1 VNLNIQNATIHLT
14 QGMFDGMLLGAALA
28 KTGSATTPSS
38 AGRDDGN
45 DPIVPPAL
53 GEYWAGQGGFY
64 AGTWPAM
71 PHLKLQARHLVF
83 SEEETKLAYGS
94 HGEDEPT
101 AASRVDGRAN
111 TAALL
116 DGPFDHPAAQWAA
129 DFRKDGHTD
138 FHLPSQADLFL
149 AALMAPHRFEKDGW
163 YLSSTQYSRGGAFVQ
178 DFEYGLSTWNSKDA
192 EFRVRAV
199 RWIHFNA

>member
-1 VNLNIQNATIHLT
+1 VHLTIQNATIHIT
-14 QGMFDGMLLGAALA
+14 PALA
-28 KTGSATTPSS
+28 AGALLQADEIIAGTAATATASS
-38 AGRDDGN
+38 A
-45 DPIVPPAL
+45 PASTLTPPAP

-71 PHLKLQARHLVF
+71 PHLGLPARHLVF
-83 SEEETKLAYGS
+83 SEEETKLAFGGY
-94 HGEDEPT
+94 GEDEPD

-111 TAALL
+111 TAALVASSV
-116 DGPFDHPAAQWAA
+116 DHPAAQWAA

-138 FHLPSQADLFL
+138 FHLPSQADLF
-149 AALMAPHRFEKDGW
+149 MASLTAPARFEKEGW
-163 YLSSTQYSRGGAFVQ
+163 YLSSSQGSRISAFVQ
-178 DFEYGLSTWNSKDA
+178 YFEDGGSYWGGKGL

>member
-1 VNLNIQNATIHLT
+1 VKLNIQNATIHIT
-14 QGMFDGMLLGAALA
+14 QGMFDGMILATARKPYAAA
-28 KTGSATTPSS
+28 PTA
-38 AGRDDGN
+38 ARDNAD

-64 AGTWPAM
+64 AGTWPAI
-71 PHLKLQARHLVF
+71 PHLNLQARHLVF
-83 SEEETKLAYGS
+83 SEEETKLTYGS
-94 HGEDEPT
+94 LGEDEPG
-101 AASRVDGRAN
+101 ASSRVDGRAN

-129 DFRKDGHTD
+129 DFRKDDQTD

-149 AALMAPHRFEKDGW
+149 ASLMAPHRFEKDGW
-163 YLSSTQYSRGGAFVQ
+163 YLSSTQSSRNSAFVQ
-178 DFEYGLSTWNSKDA
+178 GFEYGISHWGFKVT